1 MPSVFFSY
9 SHADEDLR
17 DQLEKQLSTLKRQR
31 VIETWHD
38 RRIGAGNEIDRA
50 ISERIE
56 TDDVILLLVSP
67 DFIASDYCY
76 DREMRRAMERHEAG
90 DAIVI
95 PVILRP
101 CDWHGTPFGKL
112 LAVPT
117 DGKPVTQWPDRD
129 QAFLEVANAVREAAA
144 RIPDLSKR
152 AAAAAGP
159 AESAQ
164 ANALRDAGERIG
176 AVLATATERA
186 DFGDAPR
193 SSNLRLAKQFT
204 ERDKDRFRLD
214 SFDFMAK
221 FFENSLDELA
231 KRNPGIDGEF
241 RRIDANRFVSSV
253 YRGGQAIA
261 RCTVFMGGGFGVS
274 GINYVQGETTE
285 SNSFNETLRVE
296 SDDQSLFLLGMGMSS
311 MGQDRDVK
319 LTQQGASELYW
330 SMLIGRLQ
338 ERY

>member
-17 DQLEKQLSTLKRQR
+17 DQLEKQLSTLKRQG

-56 TDDVILLLVSP
+56 TDDLILLLVSP

-76 DREMRRAMERHEAG
+76 DREMRRAMERHESG

-129 QAFLEVANAVREAAA
+129 QAFLEVAKSVREAAA
-144 RIPDLSKR
+144 RVPDLRQR
-152 AAAAAGP
+152 ATAFGP
-159 AESAQ
+159 AGSVQ
-164 ANALRDAGERIG
+164 ADALRDAGERIG
-176 AVLATATERA
+176 EALRGATERVA
-186 DFGDAPR
+186 VGDAPR

-231 KRNPGIDGEF
+231 KRNPGIEGKF

-253 YRGGQAIA
+253 YRDGQAVA
-261 RCTVFMGGGFGVS
+261 RCTVFMGGTFGAS

-296 SDDQSLFLLGMGMSS
+296 ADDQSLFLLSMGMAS
-311 MGQDRDVK
+311 MGRERDVK
-319 LTQQGASELYW
+319 LTQQGAAELYW